1 LEQHIK
7 HRLAGAVILV
17 ALAVIIL
24 PWLFSGNGEHSELD
38 MPLDIPPAPEVSE
51 VPVPEARDGEAP
63 VEAPRPEPLP
73 EPELP
78 AEEELAAPR
87 SDEPDETP
95 AEPEA
100 EEPPVSEPEPE
111 PVPDVAEPEPEAA
124 PEPEPEPEVTEEPR
138 TTEEG
143 LDIIPPAAA
152 TGWSRW
158 AASATWKT
166 PWASG
171 TACVRTAWR
180 CSPTGSIPRR
190 AGRSTGYGW
199 GRWRPARR
207 RSGCWIAWRRSRGW
221 RVWWLATRERRA
233 RFLQPLRFGNI
244 HRLSA
249 VRRGAVNELA

>member
-1 LEQHIK
+1 MEQHIK

-143 LDIIPPAAA
+143 LDIIPPDR
-152 TGWSRW
+152 GDW
-158 AASATWKT
+158 
-166 PWASG
+166 
-171 TACVRTAWR
+171 VVQV
-180 CSPTGSIPRR
+180 GSFGNLENALGFRDR
-190 AGRSTGYGW
+190 LREDGLEVFADRVDTEAGRTFY
-199 GRWRPARR
+199 
-207 RSGCWIAWRRSRGW
+207 
-221 RVWWLATRERRA
+221 RVRVGPMETREEAQRM
-233 RFLQPLRFGNI
+233 LD
-244 HRLSA
+244 RLEEEQGLEGLVA
-249 VRRGAVNELA
+249 GHP